1 MMLVL
6 IVLLG
11 LIARPDLKHYVPGWK
26 YYEHYQHFAHTPL
39 SASASSVEIAR
50 GDSLH
55 TVLLKLRK
63 AGVQSGSDLEWQLLA
78 YQVGAAGNLKFGDY
92 ALAPAVSPHDLLQR
106 MRHGKGEHYRF
117 T

>member
-1 MMLVL
+1 MQRGCLVVLVAPMMLVL

-39 SASASSVEIAR
+39 SASAPSVEIAR

-55 TVLLKLRK
+55 TVSLNYVRLGFK
-63 AGVQSGSDLEWQLLA
+63 AVVTWSGNYW
-78 YQVGAAGNLKFGDY
+78 
-92 ALAPAVSPHDLLQR
+92 HIR
-106 MRHGKGEHYRF
+106 
-117 T
+117 